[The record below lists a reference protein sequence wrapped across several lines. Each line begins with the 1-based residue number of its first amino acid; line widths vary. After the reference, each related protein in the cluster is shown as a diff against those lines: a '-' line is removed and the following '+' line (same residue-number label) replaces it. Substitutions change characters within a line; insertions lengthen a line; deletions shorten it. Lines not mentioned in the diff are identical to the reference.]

1 MCIGRRA
8 WECLRACARAYLCAR
23 FALSLASD
31 AGDGLRRSRGSV
43 SAATLARNS
52 AARFAASR
60 AWWSSEPGICPLS
73 MLAAGQF
80 ARDTACD
87 RATSSSPHPLRLVLL
102 GLSCGCRAL
111 ALRRGFRSNASQQG
125 CGATRVC
132 VVCLGARQL
141 PASDACGGP
150 VRSWDRGRHCHL
162 VRCRRPRW
170 RRIAGTLGRG
180 RARAHVVAHSVRLWC
195 AERAWEGLTRYCC
208 P

>member
-23 FALSLASD
+23 FALCLASD

-80 ARDTACD
+80 ARDIACD
-87 RATSSSPHPLRLVLL
+87 RATSLSGSRCGSGASRVRLGEGERERVASRSRTCCEAPSVRGGL
-102 GLSCGCRAL
+102 GEGEGERERAAACCCTDGGAPSVCGG
-111 ALRRGFRSNASQQG
+111 ALRSTAAPENPDR
-125 CGATRVC
+125 RV
-132 VVCLGARQL
+132 R
-141 PASDACGGP
+141 
-150 VRSWDRGRHCHL
+150 RGRSLCPCPW
-162 VRCRRPRW
+162 RFCPCPRW
-170 RRIAGTLGRG
+170 RFRSLGACCV
-180 RARAHVVAHSVRLWC
+180 RA
-195 AERAWEGLTRYCC
+195 
-208 P
+208 